1 MKIKAAILII
11 GSLLWD
17 SDQGNDKGARKKWRS
32 ARLKMEDRVHVKAPI
47 RYGRFSGSQSNR
59 HFTMV
64 FSTECEEQNIFGT
77 AFVVPFKR
85 ETIRSFKGIE
95 NQARFLS
102 KAEGKSDEKLCKGNN
117 DSWCTIGAILNPK
130 FDKKLK
136 LKFLTF
142 WNDLLKKDGWL
153 KDIDKY
159 KIGTEKSVL
168 SEFGEIKIDWP
179 KAIAEN
185 DQKIID
191 NIDIVLATC
200 TKPNIDTYPSIEDLR
215 KDINADSRK
224 YFFKNIEN
232 GITTFQDREILHA
245 ET

>member
-1 MKIKAAILII
+1 MEIKGAILII

-17 SDQGNDKGARKKWRS
+17 PDQGNDKGARKKWRS
-32 ARLKMEDRVHVKAPI
+32 TRLKMEDRIHVKAPI
-47 RYGRFSGSQSNR
+47 RYGRYSGSEPNR

-64 FSTECEEQNIFGT
+64 FSTECKEPEKFGT
-77 AFVVPFKR
+77 AYVVPFKK

-102 KAEGKSDEKLCKGNN
+102 KAEGKSDNKLCKGIN
-117 DSWCTIGAILNPK
+117 DKWCTIGAILSPK
-130 FDKKLK
+130 FNKRLK

-142 WNDLLKKDGWL
+142 WNDLLENDGGL
-153 KDIDKY
+153 KDIDEY

-179 KAIAEN
+179 KAIAKS

-191 NIDIVLATC
+191 DIDIVLATC
-200 TKPNIDTYPSIEDLR
+200 TKPNINSYPSIDELR
-215 KDINADSRK
+215 KDINADTRR
-224 YFFKNIEN
+224 YFLKNIEN
-232 GITTFQDREILHA
+232 GITTFQDRKILLE